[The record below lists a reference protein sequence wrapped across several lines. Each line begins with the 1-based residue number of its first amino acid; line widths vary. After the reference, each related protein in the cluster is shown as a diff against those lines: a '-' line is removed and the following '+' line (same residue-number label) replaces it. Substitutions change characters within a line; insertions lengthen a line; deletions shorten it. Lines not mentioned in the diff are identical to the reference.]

1 MRFTAAAAGFGFLLL
16 SLTVVQAQNDWGV
29 TYTSSQICA
38 VEGSTVDISC
48 TFRYPDRVN
57 GRVTVV
63 QKSVWFTRTT
73 GNEPVD
79 LSTDSEYAGR
89 VQNSCNKN
97 SCSLRITDLRK
108 TDSAEYK
115 FVFMTNPPEGRFT
128 GSPGVTLSVT
138 GVKDESCYRVTYTH
152 RSICAFRGSSVDIS
166 CSYYSYYKVKS
177 KFWFRSDRRH
187 QWQNPSQPE
196 DLSKDSQYS
205 GRVQVSHTETGR
217 STLTITDLRETDS
230 AQYHFTFRTRDF
242 EWTSSLPGTT
252 LTVTDVQVQVI
263 NVTVH
268 PFYTKAELKCH
279 SSCSPAG
286 SRSYVWFKNG
296 EKNRTEQTSV
306 YSDNFYPGD
315 TVYCAFKGHETHRS
329 PSVYPSDLLAVSVS
343 PSGDIVEG
351 SSVTLTCRTHANPA
365 VKHTLYKGNQSL
377 PLDPGGIYHF
387 TSISSEDRG
396 TYYCKSEDQHSTS
409 VFIDVQYPPKVPSVS
424 VSPSAEIVEGSSVT
438 LTCSSDSNPAA
449 NYTCGRSRSSD
460 MRFTAAA
467 AGFGFLLLSL
477 TVVQAQN
484 DWGVTYTS
492 SKICAVEGSTVD
504 ISCTFRYP
512 DTVKG
517 TVTVVEKAVWIT
529 RTPGKKPVD
538 LSTDSEYAGRV
549 KNNCNKNSCSLR
561 ITDLRKTDSAEYKFV
576 FITNQPGGR
585 FVGSPG
591 VTLSVRG
598 FEQFP
603 SPSVCVKDESC
614 YRVTYTHRS
623 ICAFRGSSVDISCF
637 YYSYYDVKSKFWF
650 RSDRRHQWQ
659 NPSQPEDLSK
669 DSQYSGRVQVSHTE
683 TGRSTLTI
691 TDLRETDSAQYHF
704 TFRTRGFEWTSSL
717 PGTTLTVTDVQVQ
730 MINVIVHPFYTK
742 AELKCHSSCSPA
754 GSRSYV
760 WFKNGEKN
768 RTEQTSIYSDN
779 FYPGDTVYC
788 AFKGHETHRSPSVY
802 PSDLPSVSV
811 SPSGDIV
818 EGSSVTLTCRTH
830 ANPAATDTLYKGNQ
844 PLPLDPGGI
853 YHFTSISSE
862 DRGTYYCK
870 SEAQN
875 STSVFID
882 VQYPPKVPSVSVSPS
897 AEIVEGSSVTLTCSS
912 DSNPAANY
920 TWYKENEPMYQG
932 LDGIYHFTSISS
944 EDRGIYYCK
953 SENPFGWINSSSLLI
968 NVLYPPKVP
977 SVSVSPSAEIVEGR
991 SVTLTCSSDSNPAA
1005 NYTWYKGNEDSP
1017 KASGQI
1023 FTITDFRPEHSGNYS
1038 CEAQNTIG
1046 RQNST
1051 LQLTL
1056 VTDKWKIPVALSIA
1070 AVVLALTIVFLLLW
1084 IRREKSVQQHS
1095 EAEETSHPR
1104 GQQEDEV
1111 QFASVQF
1118 KRRQPDA
1125 LYCNFLP
1132 AQRGQDQEGERPQDE
1147 VDGVQTSREK
1157 RSQAAMEDP
1166 FVLYSTVRKVL

>member
-16 SLTVVQAQNDWGV
+16 SLTVVQAQSDWGV
-29 TYTSSQICA
+29 TYTSNQICA
-38 VEGSTVDISC
+38 VEGSTVEISC

-63 QKSVWFTRTT
+63 QKSAWFTRTT

-89 VQNSCNKN
+89 VKNNCNKN

-108 TDSAEYK
+108 TDSAKYK
-115 FVFMTNPPEGRFT
+115 FVFITNQPGGRFI

-138 GVKDESCYRVTYTH
+138 DLEVQVSKSHPISYPSWAKLTCHSSCHLPVNPSYIWFNKGLKTQQDKASFEQYFDWSDSYSCAVKGFEQFPSPSVCVKDESCYRVTYTH

-187 QWQNPSQPE
+187 H
-196 DLSKDSQYS
+196 KDSQYS

-242 EWTSSLPGTT
+242 EWTNRLPGTT

-268 PFYTKAELKCH
+268 
-279 SSCSPAG
+279 
-286 SRSYVWFKNG
+286 
-296 EKNRTEQTSV
+296 
-306 YSDNFYPGD
+306 
-315 TVYCAFKGHETHRS
+315 
-329 PSVYPSDLLAVSVS
+329 
-343 PSGDIVEG
+343 
-351 SSVTLTCRTHANPA
+351 
-365 VKHTLYKGNQSL
+365 
-377 PLDPGGIYHF
+377 
-387 TSISSEDRG
+387 
-396 TYYCKSEDQHSTS
+396 
-409 VFIDVQYPPKVPSVS
+409 
-424 VSPSAEIVEGSSVT
+424 
-438 LTCSSDSNPAA
+438 
-449 NYTCGRSRSSD
+449 
-460 MRFTAAA
+460 
-467 AGFGFLLLSL
+467 LS
-477 TVVQAQN
+477 
-484 DWGVTYTS
+484 
-492 SKICAVEGSTVD
+492 
-504 ISCTFRYP
+504 
-512 DTVKG
+512 
-517 TVTVVEKAVWIT
+517 
-529 RTPGKKPVD
+529 
-538 LSTDSEYAGRV
+538 
-549 KNNCNKNSCSLR
+549 
-561 ITDLRKTDSAEYKFV
+561 
-576 FITNQPGGR
+576 
-585 FVGSPG
+585 
-591 VTLSVRG
+591 
-598 FEQFP
+598 
-603 SPSVCVKDESC
+603 
-614 YRVTYTHRS
+614 
-623 ICAFRGSSVDISCF
+623 
-637 YYSYYDVKSKFWF
+637 
-650 RSDRRHQWQ
+650 
-659 NPSQPEDLSK
+659 
-669 DSQYSGRVQVSHTE
+669 
-683 TGRSTLTI
+683 
-691 TDLRETDSAQYHF
+691 
-704 TFRTRGFEWTSSL
+704 
-717 PGTTLTVTDVQVQ
+717 
-730 MINVIVHPFYTK
+730 YTK

-830 ANPAATDTLYKGNQ
+830 ANPAAKHTLYKGNQ
-844 PLPLDPGGI
+844 SLPLDPGGI

-920 TWYKENEPMYQG
+920 TWYKENE
-932 LDGIYHFTSISS
+932 
-944 EDRGIYYCK
+944 
-953 SENPFGWINSSSLLI
+953 
-968 NVLYPPKVP
+968 
-977 SVSVSPSAEIVEGR
+977 
-991 SVTLTCSSDSNPAA
+991 
-1005 NYTWYKGNEDSP
+1005 DSP

-1023 FTITDFRPEHSGNYS
+1023 FTITDFRPEHSGNYY

-1051 LQLTL
+1051 LLLTL
-1056 VTDKWKIPVALSIA
+1056 VTGKWKIPVALSIA
-1070 AVVLALTIVFLLLW
+1070 AVVLALTLVFLLLW

-1095 EAEETSHPR
+1095 EVEETSHPR
-1104 GQQEDEV
+1104 RQQEDEV
-1111 QFASVQF
+1111 QYASVQF

-1166 FVLYSTVRKVL
+1166 FVLYSTVRKVR